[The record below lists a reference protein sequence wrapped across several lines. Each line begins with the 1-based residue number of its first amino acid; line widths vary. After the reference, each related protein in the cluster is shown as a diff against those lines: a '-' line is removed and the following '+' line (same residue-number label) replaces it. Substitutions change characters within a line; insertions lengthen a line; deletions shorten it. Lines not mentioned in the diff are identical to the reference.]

1 MFPKIALA
9 AACFTTVILAG
20 CNSSGTATANNPQV
34 EDRAKL
40 MKDWRHANEG
50 MKAMIED
57 PSRFDAITFKERADF
72 IADTNATM
80 WVHFE
85 GEMAQGGHAKDEIW
99 TDPEGF
105 KAKTEAFT
113 SSINAL
119 ALAASEAASVAD
131 VEASYGEMASQ
142 CGSCHKAYKK
152 K

>member
-1 MFPKIALA
+1 
-9 AACFTTVILAG
+9 
-20 CNSSGTATANNPQV
+20 
-34 EDRAKL
+34 
-40 MKDWRHANEG
+40 
-50 MKAMIED
+50 
-57 PSRFDAITFKERADF
+57 
-72 IADTNATM
+72 ADTNATM

-119 ALAASEAASVAD
+119 ALAASEAASAAD

-142 CGSCHKAYKK
+142 CGSCHKA
-152 K
+152 